1 MDSDR
6 LRCDRKAND
15 GKEMARDGSPG
26 DVRRTVYE
34 AVGVEEGNPSQL
46 VDPEVTTSL
55 WLISETRE
63 RDKQ

>member
-1 MDSDR
+1 
-6 LRCDRKAND
+6 
-15 GKEMARDGSPG
+15 MARDGSPG